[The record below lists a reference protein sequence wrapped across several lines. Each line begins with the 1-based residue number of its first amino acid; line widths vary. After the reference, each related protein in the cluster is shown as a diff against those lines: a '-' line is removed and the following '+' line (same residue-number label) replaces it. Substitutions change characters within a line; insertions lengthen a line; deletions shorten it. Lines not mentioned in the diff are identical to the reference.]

1 MIYMSNG
8 LNELTASVDFEMGR
22 RDFKFFFEEICGKI
36 DQKHPWILT
45 DFHKEWFDMSE
56 NNNKTCIIAS
66 RDHGKSVFYRVYL
79 LWKMAYNPGTEV
91 LFFSHSQHQ
100 SIDHMAK
107 MNELIETIP
116 ALQHLK
122 PKRGWAKQKFKFTNK
137 SSITAMSVGKAV
149 RGAHPQIVVLDDILS
164 SEAQTQLKH
173 VSQWFYTALL
183 PVLHHTAQLCI
194 VGTPFSYTDLYSELK
209 KLESYKVGEYP
220 AINEQTGEPLFPERW
235 SLEALNARR
244 NDMTS
249 IAFTREY
256 LCKPIASDAS
266 LFPEEVLNKVKD
278 EELSLSYYPHDGEA
292 YNYYIGWDPAISAD
306 RRADYTCMMVIAV
319 DENKNKHIIHTH
331 HEKGMDFSSQID
343 KIIELNARFNPVIIE
358 LETNN
363 FAMAFNQV
371 LNEISDLPIKP
382 FNMSRMKKEALIHTL
397 QLQFE
402 QGKLSIPYKDE
413 GGTKRLMNNL
423 LTELSTFTMLDN
435 GRMESLGGHDDMV
448 MALALAVQATKEYR
462 DNIVILDA
470 SVWQNRLGWAN
481 V

>member
-1 MIYMSNG
+1 
-8 LNELTASVDFEMGR
+8 
-22 RDFKFFFEEICGKI
+22 
-36 DQKHPWILT
+36 
-45 DFHKEWFDMSE
+45 
-56 NNNKTCIIAS
+56 
-66 RDHGKSVFYRVYL
+66 
-79 LWKMAYNPGTEV
+79 
-91 LFFSHSQHQ
+91 
-100 SIDHMAK
+100 
-107 MNELIETIP
+107 MNDLIEMTP

-122 PKRGWAKQKFKFTNK
+122 PSRGWAKQKFKFTNK
-137 SSITAMSVGKAV
+137 STISAMSVGKAV

-164 SEAQTQLKH
+164 SEAQTQLKAI
-173 VSQWFYTALL
+173 SSWFYTALL

-194 VGTPFSYTDLYSELK
+194 VGTPFSYTDLYAELK
-209 KLESYKVGEYP
+209 KLKSYAVREYP
-220 AINEQTGEPLFPERW
+220 AINEQTGKCLFPERW
-235 SLEALNARR
+235 SLEALDERR

-256 LCKPIASDAS
+256 LCKPISSEAS
-266 LFPEEVLNKVKD
+266 LFPEEVLEKVKD
-278 EELSLSYYPHDGEA
+278 DELALSYYPRDGES

-331 HEKGMDFSSQID
+331 HEKGMNFSSQID

-363 FAMAFNQV
+363 FAIAFNQV

-402 QGKLSIPYKDE
+402 QGKLTIPYKDE
-413 GGTKRLMNNL
+413 GGTRRLMNSL
-423 LTELSTFTMLDN
+423 LVEFSTFTMLDN
-435 GRMESLGGHDDMV
+435 RRMESLGGHDDMV
-448 MALALAVQATKEYR
+448 IALALGVQATKEYR
-462 DNIVILDA
+462 DSIVILDA
-470 SVWQNRLGWAN
+470 ELWQGRLGWAN

>member
-1 MIYMSNG
+1 MSDG
-8 LNELTASVDFEMGR
+8 MSQLAAQVDFEMGR
-22 RDFKFFFEEICGKI
+22 RDFKYFFEEICGKY
-36 DQKHPWILT
+36 DEKNPWILT
-45 DFHKEWFDMSE
+45 KFHEEWFDLSE
-56 NNNKTCIIAS
+56 NNSKTCIVAS

-100 SIDHMAK
+100 SIEHMAK

-122 PKRGWAKQKFKFTNK
+122 PARGWAKQKFKFTNK
-137 SSITAMSVGKAV
+137 SSISAMSVGKAV

-173 VSQWFYTALL
+173 ISSWFYTALL

-209 KLESYKVGEYP
+209 KLKSYAVREYP
-220 AINEQTGEPLFPERW
+220 AINEQTGKPLFPERW
-235 SLEALNARR
+235 SLDALNERR

-266 LFPEEVLNKVKD
+266 LFPEEVLERVKD
-278 EELSLSYYPHDGEA
+278 DSLALSYYPDTDQEL
-292 YNYYIGWDPAISAD
+292 NYYIGWDPAISAN
-306 RRADYTCMMVIAV
+306 RKADYTCMMVIAM
-319 DENKNKHIIHTH
+319 DENRHKRIVHTH

-371 LNEISDLPIKP
+371 LAEISDLPIKP

-397 QLQFE
+397 QLHFE
-402 QGKLSIPYKDE
+402 QGHLIIPYKDE
-413 GGTKRLMNNL
+413 AGTRRKMNTL

-448 MALALAVQATKEYR
+448 MALALSVQATKEYR

-470 SVWQNRLGWAN
+470 ETWSNRLGWMDA
-481 V
+481 

>member
-1 MIYMSNG
+1 MSNG

-256 LCKPIASDAS
+256 LCKPIASEAS

-413 GGTKRLMNNL
+413 GGTRRLMNNL

-470 SVWQNRLGWAN
+470 NVWQNRLGWAN

>member
-256 LCKPIASDAS
+256 LCKPIASEAS

-413 GGTKRLMNNL
+413 GGTRRLMNNL

-470 SVWQNRLGWAN
+470 NVWQNRLGWAN

>member
-1 MIYMSNG
+1 MSNG

-56 NNNKTCIIAS
+56 GNSKTCIIAS

-194 VGTPFSYTDLYSELK
+194 VGTPFSYTDLYAELK

-256 LCKPIASDAS
+256 LCKPIASEAS

-413 GGTKRLMNNL
+413 GGTRRLMNNL

>member
-1 MIYMSNG
+1 MSDMLDQLSAN
-8 LNELTASVDFEMGR
+8 VDFEMGR
-22 RDFKFFFEEICGKI
+22 KDFKYFFEEVCGKY
-36 DQKHPWILT
+36 DKKNPWILT
-45 DFHKEWFDMSE
+45 KFHQEWFDLSE
-56 NNNKTCIIAS
+56 NTNKTCIIAS

-100 SIDHMAK
+100 SIEHMGK
-107 MNELIETIP
+107 MNELIESIP

-137 SSITAMSVGKAV
+137 SSISAMSVGKAV
-149 RGAHPQIVVLDDILS
+149 RGAHPDIVVLDDILS

-173 VSQWFYTALL
+173 ISSWFYTALL

-194 VGTPFSYTDLYSELK
+194 VGTPFSYTDLYAELK
-209 KLESYKVGEYP
+209 KLKSYAVREYP

-235 SLEALNARR
+235 SLEALNNRR

-256 LCKPIASDAS
+256 LCKPIASEAS
-266 LFPEEVLNKVKD
+266 LFPEEVLERVKD
-278 EELSLSYYPHDGEA
+278 DELSLSYYPHDGDE

-319 DENKNKHIIHTH
+319 DKDRKKHIIHTH
-331 HEKGMDFSSQID
+331 HEKGMDFSAQID

-363 FAMAFNQV
+363 FAIAFNQV

-402 QGKLSIPYKDE
+402 QGNLLIPYKDE
-413 GGTKRLMNNL
+413 GGTRRLMNTL

-448 MALALAVQATKEYR
+448 MALALSVQATKEYR

-470 SVWQNRLGWAN
+470 EVWQSRLGWAN

>member
-1 MIYMSNG
+1 VIYMSNG

-256 LCKPIASDAS
+256 LCKPIASEAS

-413 GGTKRLMNNL
+413 GGTRRLMNNL

-470 SVWQNRLGWAN
+470 NVWQNRLGWAN

>member
-1 MIYMSNG
+1 MSDG
-8 LNELTASVDFEMGR
+8 MSQLAAQVDFEMGR
-22 RDFKFFFEEICGKI
+22 RDFKYFFEEICGKY
-36 DQKHPWILT
+36 DEKMPWILT
-45 DFHKEWFDMSE
+45 KFHEEWFNLSE
-56 NNNKTCIIAS
+56 NNSKTCIIAS

-100 SIDHMAK
+100 SIEHMAK

-122 PKRGWAKQKFKFTNK
+122 PARGWAKQKFKFTNK
-137 SSITAMSVGKAV
+137 SSISAMSVGKAV

-173 VSQWFYTALL
+173 ISSWFYTALL

-209 KLESYKVGEYP
+209 KLKSYAVREYP
-220 AINEQTGEPLFPERW
+220 AINEQTGKPLFPERW
-235 SLEALNARR
+235 SLDALNERR

-266 LFPEEVLNKVKD
+266 LFPEEVLERVKD
-278 EELSLSYYPHDGEA
+278 DSLALSYYPDTDQEL
-292 YNYYIGWDPAISAD
+292 NYYIGWDPAISAN
-306 RRADYTCMMVIAV
+306 RKADYTCMMVIAM
-319 DENKNKHIIHTH
+319 DENRHKRIVHTH

-371 LNEISDLPIKP
+371 LAEISDLPIKP

-397 QLQFE
+397 QLHFE
-402 QGKLSIPYKDE
+402 QGHLIIPYKDE
-413 GGTKRLMNNL
+413 AGTRRKMNTL

-448 MALALAVQATKEYR
+448 MALALSVQATKEYR

-470 SVWQNRLGWAN
+470 ETWSNRLGWMDA
-481 V
+481 

>member
-1 MIYMSNG
+1 MAEA
-8 LNELTASVDFEMGR
+8 LNKLTANVDFEMGR
-22 RDFKFFFEEICGKI
+22 RDFKYFFEEVCGKY
-36 DQKHPWILT
+36 DEKNPWILT
-45 DFHKEWFDMSE
+45 KFHQEWFELSE

-100 SIDHMAK
+100 SIEHMAK
-107 MNELIETIP
+107 MNELIESIP

-122 PKRGWAKQKFKFTNK
+122 PSRGWAKQKFKFTNK
-137 SSITAMSVGKAV
+137 SSISAMSVGKAV

-173 VSQWFYTALL
+173 ISSWFYTALL

-194 VGTPFSYTDLYSELK
+194 VGTPFSYTDLYAELK
-209 KLESYKVGEYP
+209 KLQSYQVREYP
-220 AINEQTGEPLFPERW
+220 AINERTGEPLFPERW
-235 SLEALNARR
+235 SLEALNNRR

-256 LCKPIASDAS
+256 LCKPIASEAS

-278 EELSLSYYPHDGEA
+278 DELALSYYPSEHES

-319 DENKNKHIIHTH
+319 DENKNKHIVHTH

-402 QGKLSIPYKDE
+402 QGKLTIPYKDE
-413 GGTKRLMNNL
+413 GGTRRLMNNL

-448 MALALAVQATKEYR
+448 MALALGVQATKEYR
-462 DNIVILDA
+462 DSIMILDA
-470 SVWQNRLGWAN
+470 EIWQNRLGWQN

>member
-1 MIYMSNG
+1 MSEAMNQ
-8 LNELTASVDFEMGR
+8 LAAQVDFEMGR
-22 RDFKFFFEEICGKI
+22 KDFKYFFEEICGKF
-36 DQKHPWILT
+36 DEKFPWILT
-45 DFHKEWFDMSE
+45 KFHQEWFDLSE
-56 NNNKTCIIAS
+56 GNSKTCIIAS

-100 SIDHMAK
+100 SIEHMGK

-137 SSITAMSVGKAV
+137 SSISAMSVGKAV

-173 VSQWFYTALL
+173 ISSWFYTALL

-194 VGTPFSYTDLYSELK
+194 VGTPFSYTDLYAELK
-209 KLESYKVGEYP
+209 KLKSYAVREYP

-235 SLEALNARR
+235 SLDALNNRR

-256 LCKPIASDAS
+256 LCKPIASEAS

-278 EELSLSYYPHDGEA
+278 DELALSYYPHDGES

-306 RRADYTCMMVIAV
+306 RRADYTCMMVVAV

-363 FAMAFNQV
+363 FALAFNQV

-413 GGTKRLMNNL
+413 GGTRRLMNNL

-448 MALALAVQATKEYR
+448 MALALSIQATKEYR
-462 DNIVILDA
+462 DSIVILDA
-470 SVWQNRLGWAN
+470 EVWQNRLGWAN

>member
-1 MIYMSNG
+1 MSDMLDQLSAN
-8 LNELTASVDFEMGR
+8 VDFEMGR
-22 RDFKFFFEEICGKI
+22 KDFKYFFEEVCGKY
-36 DQKHPWILT
+36 DKKNPWILT
-45 DFHKEWFDMSE
+45 KFHQEWFDLSE
-56 NNNKTCIIAS
+56 NTNKTCIIAS

-100 SIDHMAK
+100 SIEHMGK
-107 MNELIETIP
+107 MNELIESIP

-137 SSITAMSVGKAV
+137 SSISAMSVGKAV
-149 RGAHPQIVVLDDILS
+149 RGAHPDIVVLDDILS

-173 VSQWFYTALL
+173 ISSWFYTALL

-194 VGTPFSYTDLYSELK
+194 VGTPFSYTDLYAELK
-209 KLESYKVGEYP
+209 KLKSYAVREYP

-235 SLEALNARR
+235 SLEALNNRR

-256 LCKPIASDAS
+256 LCKPIASEAS
-266 LFPEEVLNKVKD
+266 LFPEEVLERVKD
-278 EELSLSYYPHDGEA
+278 DQLSLSYYPHDDDE

-319 DENKNKHIIHTH
+319 DKDRNKHIIHTH
-331 HEKGMDFSSQID
+331 HEKGMDFSAQID

-413 GGTKRLMNNL
+413 GGTRRLMNTL

-448 MALALAVQATKEYR
+448 MALALSVQATKEYR

-470 SVWQNRLGWAN
+470 EVWQNRLGWAN

>member
-1 MIYMSNG
+1 MSSG

-256 LCKPIASDAS
+256 LCKPIASEAS

-278 EELSLSYYPHDGEA
+278 EELSLSYYPHDGES

-402 QGKLSIPYKDE
+402 QGKLSLPYKDE
-413 GGTKRLMNNL
+413 GGTRRLMNNL

-470 SVWQNRLGWAN
+470 NVWQSRLGWAN

>member
-1 MIYMSNG
+1 MSQ
-8 LNELTASVDFEMGR
+8 LAAQVDFEMGR
-22 RDFKFFFEEICGKI
+22 RDFKYFFEEICGKY
-36 DQKHPWILT
+36 DEKNPWILT
-45 DFHKEWFDMSE
+45 KFHEEWFDLSE
-56 NNNKTCIIAS
+56 NNSKTCIVAS

-100 SIDHMAK
+100 SIEHMAK

-122 PKRGWAKQKFKFTNK
+122 PARGWAKQKFKFTNK
-137 SSITAMSVGKAV
+137 SSISAMSVGKAV

-173 VSQWFYTALL
+173 ISSWFYTALL

-209 KLESYKVGEYP
+209 KLKSYAVREYP
-220 AINEQTGEPLFPERW
+220 AINEQTGKPLFPERW
-235 SLEALNARR
+235 SLDALNERR

-266 LFPEEVLNKVKD
+266 LFPEEVLERVKD
-278 EELSLSYYPHDGEA
+278 DSLALSYYPDTDQEL
-292 YNYYIGWDPAISAD
+292 NYYIGWDPAISAN
-306 RRADYTCMMVIAV
+306 RKADYTCMMVIAM
-319 DENKNKHIIHTH
+319 DENRHKRIVHTH

-371 LNEISDLPIKP
+371 LAEISDLPIKP

-397 QLQFE
+397 QLHFE
-402 QGKLSIPYKDE
+402 QGHLIIPYKDE
-413 GGTKRLMNNL
+413 AGTRRKMNTL

-448 MALALAVQATKEYR
+448 MALALSVQATKEYR

-470 SVWQNRLGWAN
+470 ETWSNRLGWMDA
-481 V
+481 